1 MVVNR
6 KRQNKN
12 HSLHIRVS
20 FYSFS
25 RFYNL
30 WKQIGSEQWPAT
42 VHNMSTTVQAN
53 STMAC
58 TLAAHQ
64 HVISMWLRPSLMT
77 FFSVREEDTAF
88 VMHRSF
94 SLIKSMK
101 VSVLLSSQDVSHLL
115 YYLQRLVC
123 CFNRNINYT
132 WTNEV
137 THSRNPNINKP
148 YMEKQ
153 RESCHPER
161 PEATLVL
168 AFKWKVKGDWRLFKL
183 YWWTAEQLRSLF
195 TLYTVKQQSGVF
207 RFPHPGVWTE
217 S

>member
-6 KRQNKN
+6 KRQNNN
-12 HSLHIRVS
+12 HSLHIQVS

-64 HVISMWLRPSLMT
+64 HVISMWLRPLLMT

-132 WTNEV
+132 WTNLSH
-137 THSRNPNINKP
+137 TQQKSKH
-148 YMEKQ
+148 KQ
-153 RESCHPER
+153 TVHGRAKRELSP
-161 PEATLVL
+161 
-168 AFKWKVKGDWRLFKL
+168 WKAWG
-183 YWWTAEQLRSLF
+183 Y
-195 TLYTVKQQSGVF
+195 SGISF
-207 RFPHPGVWTE
+207 
-217 S
+217 